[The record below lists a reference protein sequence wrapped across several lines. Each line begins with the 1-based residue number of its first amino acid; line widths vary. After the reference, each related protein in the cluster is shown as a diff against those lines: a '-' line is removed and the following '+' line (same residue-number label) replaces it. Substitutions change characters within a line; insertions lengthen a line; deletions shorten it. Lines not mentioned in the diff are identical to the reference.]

1 MAVAP
6 SKPQRVYA
14 MIESKQSAL
23 FRSDDG
29 GKTWNK
35 LDASQ
40 FMIWRPFYFANLIVD
55 PKNENKFSNQIWCC
69 C

>member
-1 MAVAP
+1 
-6 SKPQRVYA
+6 

-29 GKTWNK
+29 GKSWTK

-40 FMIWRPFYFANLIVD
+40 FMVWRPFYFANLIVD
-55 PKNENKFSNQIWCC
+55 PKE
-69 C
+69 